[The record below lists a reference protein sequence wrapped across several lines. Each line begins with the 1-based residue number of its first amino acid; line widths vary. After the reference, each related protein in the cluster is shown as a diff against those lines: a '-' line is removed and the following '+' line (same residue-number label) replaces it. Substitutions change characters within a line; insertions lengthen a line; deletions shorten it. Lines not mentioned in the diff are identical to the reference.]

1 MQFPHT
7 IKDTPDGRGQGIF
20 TDVALKRGDM
30 VWKYEEGSR
39 DAKTGTVQVW
49 KSEAQ
54 VREHFATLDRE
65 KIQFWLSH
73 VWSWNDT
80 LVEDIDNSWY
90 LNHSRTANNIGYHP
104 DDTEAVQE
112 RIPEDL
118 DLSATKDKT
127 GEAHHVRGWRRLD
140 SDPEKLKY
148 DPRNSYARRDIAA
161 GEELLEDYGEYHVI
175 EWFEKLAN
183 EYDVMTCGK
192 CSQIY

>member
-73 VWSWNDT
+73 VWSWNG
-80 LVEDIDNSWY
+80 
-90 LNHSRTANNIGYHP
+90 A
-104 DDTEAVQE
+104 
-112 RIPEDL
+112 
-118 DLSATKDKT
+118 LS
-127 GEAHHVRGWRRLD
+127 
-140 SDPEKLKY
+140 
-148 DPRNSYARRDIAA
+148 
-161 GEELLEDYGEYHVI
+161 
-175 EWFEKLAN
+175 F
-183 EYDVMTCGK
+183 GK
-192 CSQIY
+192 FSSQIFWRGVYAPG